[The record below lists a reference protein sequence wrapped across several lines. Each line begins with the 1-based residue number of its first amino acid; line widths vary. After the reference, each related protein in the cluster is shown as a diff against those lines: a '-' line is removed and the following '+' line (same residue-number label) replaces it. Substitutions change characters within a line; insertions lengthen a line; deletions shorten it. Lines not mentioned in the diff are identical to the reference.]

1 MTASS
6 SPIGVARHDPRTPSC
21 PAAAVPE
28 VPGHPGPGVEEIR
41 YLRRL
46 AALVEASGDAI
57 NGTDQDGII
66 TSWNT
71 GAERIYGY
79 TAEQAIGSSIE
90 MLTPGGSASAGRALR
105 STIAEGREMT
115 GAQAV
120 ARRRDGSLIEVSMT
134 LSPVLDADGTV
145 IGSSAIA
152 REITD
157 VEQQRADAI
166 HERDR
171 LTFAQE
177 IAHVGSVEVNMLTG
191 RRWWSDEYFRIHG
204 LPLDAI
210 PTEELWH
217 SVLHPEDREMVRR
230 VWGELESGGPPLKL
244 VHRIMRPN
252 GEVRWVHTRA
262 AAEHSDGVLI
272 RLLETVVDITERKL
286 AEEALERLAFQ
297 DPLTGLANRALLA
310 NCIDIALED
319 ASRSGTRVGVLFLDV
334 NRFKV
339 VNDGLGHAAGDSL
352 LVQLAARLRG
362 AVRPADTLARFAG
375 DEFVIVC
382 GGMGLDD
389 AHELAGRIA
398 ATVQA
403 PFDLLGQELF
413 VSVSIGIA
421 LSSGDDT
428 AASLLHQADAAMYV
442 AKETE
447 RVDGVV
453 FDESMHRR
461 AEVRLDIGSQLPRA
475 LERGELEIHY
485 QPIVRVTDQRPVGF
499 EALLRWRHPR
509 HGLVSP
515 CQFIPIAEETG
526 LIVPIGTWVLAQ
538 ALAQAQRWR
547 TEVPGA
553 SGFRIAVNLSAR
565 QLTDPAL
572 CASVAGAIDRAGIDP
587 SAVELEITESTLM
600 KNVERSMATLTQL
613 RGLGVGLSVDDFGT
627 GYSSLSYLSR
637 FPVTALKVD
646 RSFVEELDGR
656 DEHAG
661 PIIAAVTMMASA
673 LGLDVVA
680 EGVETAT
687 QLEKLDALN
696 VGWAQGFLW
705 AQPLQLDEVVPWLST
720 RMCTPGRRSDE
731 SSPSSSRV
739 LPYTSVAR

>member
-1 MTASS
+1 MTASP

-21 PAAAVPE
+21 PAGVGSG
-28 VPGHPGPGVEEIR
+28 VPGQPGPGAEEIR

-46 AALVEASGDAI
+46 AALVEASRDAI
-57 NGTDQDGII
+57 NGTDRDGII

-79 TAEQAIGSSIE
+79 SAEQAIGSSFE
-90 MLTPGGSASAGRALR
+90 MLTAGDSGGAGRALR
-105 STIAEGREMT
+105 SRIAEGGGLS
-115 GAQAV
+115 GAPVV
-120 ARRRDGSLIEVSMT
+120 ARRRDGSLVEISLTV
-134 LSPVLDADGTV
+134 SPVFGSDGTV
-145 IGSSAIA
+145 IGASAIA
-152 REITD
+152 RELTD

-177 IAHVGSVEVNMLTG
+177 IAHVGSVEVNMVTG
-191 RRWWSDEYFRIHG
+191 HRWWSDEYFRIHG

-286 AEEALERLAFQ
+286 ADEALERLAFQ

-310 NCIDIALED
+310 NCIDVALED
-319 ASRSGTRVGVLFLDV
+319 AAGSGTRVGVLFLDV

-362 AVRPADTLARFAG
+362 AVRPSDTLARFAG

-413 VSVSIGIA
+413 VTVSIGIA

-447 RVDGVV
+447 RIDGVV

-475 LERGELEIHY
+475 LERGELEIYY
-485 QPIVRVTDQRPVGF
+485 QPIVGVADQRPVGV
-499 EALLRWRHPR
+499 EALLRWRHPK

-515 CQFIPIAEETG
+515 CEFVPIAEETG
-526 LIVPIGTWVLAQ
+526 LIVPIGRWVLVQ

-547 TEVPGA
+547 ADVPGA
-553 SGFRIAVNLSAR
+553 AGLRIAVNLSAR
-565 QLTDPAL
+565 QLVDPDL
-572 CASVAGAIDRAGIDP
+572 CASVADAIGRAGIDP

-637 FPVTALKVD
+637 FPVTTLKVD

-656 DEHAG
+656 DEHAR
-661 PIIAAVTMMASA
+661 PIIAAVTMMAAA

-680 EGVETAT
+680 EGVETPN
-687 QLEKLDALN
+687 QLEQLDALD
-696 VGWAQGFLW
+696 VGSAQGFLW
-705 AQPLQLDEVVPWLST
+705 AEPLRVDDVVPWLSA
-720 RMCTPGRRSDE
+720 RAGSVDRRPHDP
-731 SSPSSSRV
+731 SPSSRV
-739 LPYTSVAR
+739 LPYSSVAR